1 MKTKSIFS
9 VWTLT
14 AMLSMTLTACVT
26 DDSSEGGN
34 TIPQLNVKGAD
45 SDEMTTYNFYLGN
58 DCVISP
64 DITYSGGNEENLKY
78 SWKIGTMANGLMGKL
93 EEVSNERDLKY
104 TFTSGG
110 TYYAHFTVS
119 DGLVGKAVN
128 YRININRTFEEGY
141 LLTSTDADGKGNL
154 AFVKILTPEEVAEG
168 QKQVVIEHSL
178 ETMNKGYSEQG
189 LLSAVIGTVTWP
201 KTIKRVLV
209 STDKHCYVVDPNNFT
224 IITDIK
230 YEDLYPGFKATH
242 FMPDAY
248 TPWAYDS
255 STKKFAHIN
264 LTYMFPYEYQYYKGC
279 NAEDFVTCK
288 YMSWGSE
295 SVYTFFN
302 NYSQNK
308 VAMFSSYAPYFG
320 IDTYFPDTDN
330 LLEGQQ
336 LITSFYGTQPG
347 SNYITPTYIMARDE
361 ATGNIT
367 LWSNSADSY
376 YYINSN
382 FSRQDFTPTASSAIP
397 EKGSR
402 LVASA
407 SYQRYYYA
415 VGNCVYV
422 LLTTTDFVLPEKS
435 QYALQF
441 GSNEEITYM
450 DVNMKTDE
458 LYVATYDNG
467 SKRGNFYIYD
477 CKDVRLDNAAAA
489 KPKAEYK
496 SCAGRITNIIYKPSI
511 Q

>member
-178 ETMNKGYSEQG
+178 EIHKVEEETG
-189 LLSAVIGTVTWP
+189 L
-201 KTIKRVLV
+201 RVVGAMYHLE
-209 STDKHCYVVDPNNFT
+209 DGRVDF
-224 IITDIK
+224 I
-230 YEDLYPGFKATH
+230 
-242 FMPDAY
+242 
-248 TPWAYDS
+248 
-255 STKKFAHIN
+255 
-264 LTYMFPYEYQYYKGC
+264 
-279 NAEDFVTCK
+279 
-288 YMSWGSE
+288 
-295 SVYTFFN
+295 
-302 NYSQNK
+302 
-308 VAMFSSYAPYFG
+308 
-320 IDTYFPDTDN
+320 
-330 LLEGQQ
+330 
-336 LITSFYGTQPG
+336 
-347 SNYITPTYIMARDE
+347 
-361 ATGNIT
+361 
-367 LWSNSADSY
+367 
-376 YYINSN
+376 
-382 FSRQDFTPTASSAIP
+382 
-397 EKGSR
+397 
-402 LVASA
+402 
-407 SYQRYYYA
+407 
-415 VGNCVYV
+415 
-422 LLTTTDFVLPEKS
+422 
-435 QYALQF
+435 
-441 GSNEEITYM
+441 
-450 DVNMKTDE
+450 
-458 LYVATYDNG
+458 
-467 SKRGNFYIYD
+467 
-477 CKDVRLDNAAAA
+477 
-489 KPKAEYK
+489 
-496 SCAGRITNIIYKPSI
+496 
-511 Q
+511 